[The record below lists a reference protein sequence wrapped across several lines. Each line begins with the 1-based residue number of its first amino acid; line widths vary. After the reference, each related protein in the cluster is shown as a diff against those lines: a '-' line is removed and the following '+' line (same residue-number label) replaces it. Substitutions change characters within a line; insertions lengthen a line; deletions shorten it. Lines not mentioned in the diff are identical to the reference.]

1 MRARRSVLVVVGA
14 LLALTGLGMVAAGA
28 GMLVAHVVG
37 SDADGYL
44 TSPRFELATDTSALT
59 AEQLQ
64 FVASGTVLDRL
75 PASRW
80 FDARVG
86 ITPTDPTT
94 PVFVGIGPRSEVAA
108 YLEGVAHDQV
118 VDVDPWR
125 DTRYR
130 RVAGDAVPAPP
141 GDVDIWVV
149 HAQGAGS
156 QTLEWVPEPGE
167 WSAVVMN
174 ADATAGVSVEARVG
188 VLSGILVPIGIV
200 LLALGIVLI
209 GGGTLAVVAGL
220 RTVLPAGQEVPT
232 AGALPDR
239 SAADFATYP
248 VMVRGALDPGLGRW
262 QWLVKWLLAL
272 PHVFVLALLWPAF
285 VVVTLVA
292 GVAILFT
299 GRYPR
304 PLFDFNVG
312 VLRWTW
318 RVTFYAYGVLGTDRY
333 PPFTLGRSD
342 YPADLDVDYPQQ
354 LSRGLVLVKWWLL
367 ALPHYLVVG
376 LLTGGLLSWTFR
388 VSPTDVWQVSL
399 GMGLIGLLVLIAAV
413 ALLATTRYPPR
424 LFDLVM
430 GCNRWVYRVVGYAA
444 LMTDVYPPFR
454 LDEGGGEPGRP
465 APPTA
470 PSDPQAA
477 IGRVPVTS

>member
-1 MRARRSVLVVVGA
+1 MRASRILIVVGGA

-44 TSPRFELATDTSALT
+44 DSPRFDLATDTSALT
-59 AEQLQ
+59 AEQLE

-80 FDARVG
+80 FDARVQ
-86 ITPTDPTT
+86 ITATDPTT
-94 PVFVGIGPRSEVAA
+94 PVFVGIGPRVEVAG
-108 YLEGVAHDQV
+108 YLDDVAHDEV

-125 DTRYR
+125 DARYR
-130 RVAGDAVPAPP
+130 RAAGDAVPVPP

-149 HAQGAGS
+149 QAEGSGA

-174 ADATAGVSVEARVG
+174 ADATAGVDVAVRVG
-188 VLSGILVPIGIV
+188 VLSGVLVPIGIV
-200 LLALGIVLI
+200 VLALGLVLI
-209 GGGTLAVVAGL
+209 GGGTLAVVAGM
-220 RTVLPAGQEVPT
+220 RTAAPAAPS
-232 AGALPDR
+232 AGAVPVP
-239 SAADFATYP
+239 SAADSAAYP
-248 VMVRGALDPGLGRW
+248 VMVRGVLDPGLGRW

-272 PHVFVLALLWPAF
+272 PHVLVLALLWPAF
-285 VVVTLVA
+285 FVATLVA

-304 PLFDFNVG
+304 SLFEFNVG

-318 RVTFYAYGVLGTDRY
+318 RVTFYAFGVLGTDQY

-342 YPADLDVDYPQQ
+342 YPADLDVVYPQR

-367 ALPHYLVVG
+367 ALPHYLVVA
-376 LLTGGLLSWTFR
+376 LLTGGMLSWTFR

-413 ALLATTRYPPR
+413 ALLVTRRYPPR

-430 GCNRWVYRVVGYAA
+430 GFNRWVYRVAGYAA

-454 LDEGGGEPGRP
+454 LDEGGEEPRRP
-465 APPTA
+465 EPPTA
-470 PSDPQAA
+470 PSDPQAS
-477 IGRVPVTS
+477 GRVPVTS